1 MTLKHVLFIILIQ
14 FFTLSIAY
22 SNEKQPFFDGTTLN
36 IPIVNAPGQSGAY
49 QSVKFKQL
57 TDNKWQL
64 LDYKRRV
71 PMLGILK
78 VELLLTEEQ
87 PIQGF
92 LKVTWGGGACTKI
105 SSIRHELIGNT
116 IEVFIDTIETSPDC
130 TRQYVTSKDI
140 IPLPLYKLKSGE
152 YKYTVNGGF
161 EGVFSLSSDNYLA
174 DDN

>member
-14 FFTLSIAY
+14 FFTLSTAY

-49 QSVKFKQL
+49 QNVKFKQL

-92 LKVTWGGGACTKI
+92 LKVTWGGGLVLK
-105 SSIRHELIGNT
+105 L
-116 IEVFIDTIETSPDC
+116 VQLDT
-130 TRQYVTSKDI
+130 
-140 IPLPLYKLKSGE
+140 
-152 YKYTVNGGF
+152 N
-161 EGVFSLSSDNYLA
+161 
-174 DDN
+174 